1 MRVVHFLEIAGMAE
15 SAAFRAGTDADADAG
30 EDDEYEDW
38 IDEAAELY
46 KRGGGDADEDADV
59 DAYADEDADEDE
71 EDGTPTRPPFELRG
85 PPMKQPPPAG
95 VANAAALDL
104 RTGPMWSVAAAALE
118 PAALLA
124 HIAALTCVPRERG
137 GVRRTAAQT
146 AKLTFFIGRVV
157 GARLVMPP
165 WYARLAFVA
174 PYEDD
179 ADDGAVSEKT
189 KPRKR
194 TRGSGSGA
202 SSGSGAGSGAGAG
215 AGAGSGSAKRLPSGL
230 TRGEAMR
237 VGVTFAGKLFVHPP
251 QQQALKRYIE
261 WLGAH
266 TDCPSCVVSLPCG
279 YGKTVWFLALA
290 HALQRVTLVLTHKLP
305 LVDQWVNEARA
316 FLPGARVGYVTAD
329 DARVD
334 GVDVI
339 VASIHSL
346 RSHIEKRKPYVD
358 VLFARVG
365 LVCLDEGHHAV
376 ASTFASVLAVVPAQY
391 RVVLTATPRRKDG
404 LLPQLQWVAGPV
416 IFQAFRRVGEV
427 HVLAL
432 QYEDVGGRHP
442 ELRRGKVLLNA
453 SMVTALTEDA
463 VRTELAVA
471 VITMLATQQRRRVLV
486 VTPRVEHVH
495 VLAASIAAQLE
506 LEPHAT
512 DLARRVSIFVP
523 DARPKRPRGRAR
535 PDDAAWAATLHAWED
550 SGPHGAA
557 TEMDAPLVGC
567 VLQGMS
573 GVERA
578 LAYEGCVVVTT
589 SQMMEEG
596 ISYKQWDTLVDL
608 DNTSDPEQV
617 VGRILRACENK
628 RVPLIVDM
636 WIDVSL
642 FRGLFWKRWRMYKA
656 EGFTCRRMRASCAA
670 DALADANMPVW
681 EHYNRIAPPVW

>member
-1 MRVVHFLEIAGMAE
+1 MADSDGYE
-15 SAAFRAGTDADADAG
+15 DWIETDADAD
-30 EDDEYEDW
+30 EDADADADE
-38 IDEAAELY
+38 
-46 KRGGGDADEDADV
+46 DADEDADV
-59 DAYADEDADEDE
+59 HEYGDAYEDE
-71 EDGTPTRPPFELRG
+71 EEDRTPTRPPFELRG
-85 PPMKQPPPAG
+85 PHMKQPPPAG

-104 RTGPMWSVAAAALE
+104 RTGPMWSVAVAALE

-146 AKLTFFIGRVV
+146 AKLTFYIGGVV
-157 GARLVMPP
+157 GDRLVMPP

-179 ADDGAVSEKT
+179 VANGDGDEGGKVPEKT
-189 KPRKR
+189 QPRKR
-194 TRGSGSGA
+194 VRGA
-202 SSGSGAGSGAGAG
+202 SSGSGAGTGAG
-215 AGAGSGSAKRLPSGL
+215 AGAGSGSGAGSAKRLPSGL

-237 VGVTFAGKLFVHPP
+237 AGVTFAGKLFVHPP

-442 ELRRGKVLLNA
+442 ELRRGRVLLNA

-535 PDDAAWAATLHAWED
+535 PDDATWAATLHEWED

-681 EHYNRIAPPVW
+681 KHYNRIAPPVW